1 MTGETSSQTDRPSYS
16 IIMAAYNASA
26 TIADAID
33 SVLAQTQTDWQL
45 VAVDDGSTD
54 DTADVVA
61 AYAAADSR
69 IVLVRQSNAGT
80 ACARNAGAQLA
91 SGRWWVFL
99 DADDMLL
106 PQYLEKQSA
115 FMTREPGYDIYS
127 TNADYLLRD
136 GSRRAVWRG
145 RRFQQ
150 PLALTA
156 ADQFGESSILL
167 MATITPRVFEL
178 TGGFRTLHSEDY
190 DFWLRALIL
199 GATHRYNPEVL
210 AVYRR
215 AEGTRTTSM
224 VAEAE
229 SFLRDSAR
237 SAPDAGAD
245 TVAARGGR
253 EGSRALRGPR
263 HAPGAGGGAAGRRL
277 HARAVALLACT
288 SRLPRA
294 RAKYLLGLAI
304 ISVSPRAYARIKSGR
319 MI

>member
-33 SVLAQTQTDWQL
+33 SVLTQTRTDWQL

-54 DTADVVA
+54 DTADIVA

-145 RRFQQ
+145 RRFLQ
-150 PLALTA
+150 PLTLTA
-156 ADQFGESSILL
+156 ADQFAESSILL

-215 AEGTRTTSM
+215 TEGTRTTSM

-229 SFLRDSAR
+229 SFLLIQ
-237 SAPDAGAD
+237 
-245 TVAARGGR
+245 R
-253 EGSRALRGPR
+253 EALQMPELTRAQR
-263 HAPGAGGGAAGRRL
+263 AAGEK
-277 HARAVALLACT
+277 AVALSEARVMRRELEEALLVGDYT
-288 SRLPRA
+288 HARSRYWRA
-294 RAKYLLGLAI
+294 RRAFPSWAKYLLGLAI